1 MYMGYGYGMD
11 ITYILVLIG
20 AALCMLASAGVRST
34 YSKYAKVSSVTGMT
48 GADAVQRILQ
58 MSGVT
63 DVSIEHVSGQ
73 LTDHYDPSTRS
84 LSLSEPVYDSTSIAA
99 IGVAAHEVGHAV
111 QHAQNYFPLK
121 FRNAIVPVVN
131 LTSGA
136 SWPLF
141 LVGLMAGNSRIMNI
155 GILLFLGV
163 IVFHLV
169 TLPVELDASRRALAV
184 LSSNGMMDRDEVSG
198 ARKVLGAAAMT
209 YLAAALQA
217 VLSLVRLILLR
228 NSRSRD

>member
-1 MYMGYGYGMD
+1 MMYPMMD
-11 ITYILVLIG
+11 WTMIVLLPAILLTVW
-20 AALCMLASAGVRST
+20 AQSRVKSTFEQYSRVRSR
-34 YSKYAKVSSVTGMT
+34 KGITGRE
-48 GADAVQRILQ
+48 AARAILTSYGLGSMPIKQ
-58 MSGVT
+58 
-63 DVSIEHVSGQ
+63 IAGQ

-155 GILLFLGV
+155 GILLFVGAL
-163 IVFHLV
+163 VFHLV
-169 TLPVELDASRRALAV
+169 TLPVEFDASRRALKCIRETNLLSQDEYKGVKSV
-184 LSSNGMMDRDEVSG
+184 LS
-198 ARKVLGAAAMT
+198 AAAMT
-209 YLAAALQA
+209 YVASALTSIMQ
-217 VLSLVRLILLR
+217 LLRLIFLANR
-228 NSRSRD
+228 RR

>member
-1 MYMGYGYGMD
+1 MMYPMMD
-11 ITYILVLIG
+11 WTMIVLLPAILLTVW
-20 AALCMLASAGVRST
+20 AQSRVKSTFEQYSRVRSR
-34 YSKYAKVSSVTGMT
+34 KGITGRE
-48 GADAVQRILQ
+48 AARAILTSYGLGSMPIKQ
-58 MSGVT
+58 
-63 DVSIEHVSGQ
+63 IAGQ

>member
-1 MYMGYGYGMD
+1 MYYPMMDWTMIVLLPAILLSLWAQTKVKSTFAEYSRIRSRRGITGREAARAILSSYGLGSMP
-11 ITYILVLIG
+11 IKQI
-20 AALCMLASAGVRST
+20 A
-34 YSKYAKVSSVTGMT
+34 
-48 GADAVQRILQ
+48 
-58 MSGVT
+58 
-63 DVSIEHVSGQ
+63 GQ
-73 LTDHYDPSTRS
+73 LTDHYDPSSRS

-131 LTSGA
+131 ITSGA

-141 LVGLMAGNSRIMNI
+141 LVGLMAGSSKMMNL

-184 LSSNGMMDRDEVSG
+184 LSSNGMMDSDEVTG

>member
-1 MYMGYGYGMD
+1 MMYPMMD
-11 ITYILVLIG
+11 WTMIVLLPAILLTVW
-20 AALCMLASAGVRST
+20 AQSRVKSTFEQYSRVRSRQGI
-34 YSKYAKVSSVTGMT
+34 TGRE
-48 GADAVQRILQ
+48 AARAILTSYGLGSMPIKQ
-58 MSGVT
+58 
-63 DVSIEHVSGQ
+63 IAGQ

-184 LSSNGMMDRDEVSG
+184 LSSNGMMDREEVSG

>member
-1 MYMGYGYGMD
+1 MAPPN
-11 ITYILVLIG
+11 T
-20 AALCMLASAGVRST
+20 
-34 YSKYAKVSSVTGMT
+34 
-48 GADAVQRILQ
+48 
-58 MSGVT
+58 
-63 DVSIEHVSGQ
+63 
-73 LTDHYDPSTRS
+73 
-84 LSLSEPVYDSTSIAA
+84 A

>member
-1 MYMGYGYGMD
+1 MMYPMMD
-11 ITYILVLIG
+11 WTMIVLLPAILLTVW
-20 AALCMLASAGVRST
+20 AQSRVKSTFEQYSRVRSRQGI
-34 YSKYAKVSSVTGMT
+34 TGRE
-48 GADAVQRILQ
+48 AARAILTSYGLGSMPIKQ
-58 MSGVT
+58 
-63 DVSIEHVSGQ
+63 IAGQ

-169 TLPVELDASRRALAV
+169 TLPVELDASLRALAV

>member
-1 MYMGYGYGMD
+1 MMYPMMD
-11 ITYILVLIG
+11 WTMIVLLPAILLTVW
-20 AALCMLASAGVRST
+20 AQSRVKSTFEQYSRVRSRQGI
-34 YSKYAKVSSVTGMT
+34 TGRE
-48 GADAVQRILQ
+48 AARAILTSYGLGSMPIKQ
-58 MSGVT
+58 
-63 DVSIEHVSGQ
+63 IAGQ

-84 LSLSEPVYDSTSIAA
+84 LSLSEPVYDSTSIAV

>member
-1 MYMGYGYGMD
+1 MMYPMMD
-11 ITYILVLIG
+11 WTMIVLLPAILLTVW
-20 AALCMLASAGVRST
+20 AQSRVKSTFEQYSRVRSRQGI
-34 YSKYAKVSSVTGMT
+34 TGRE
-48 GADAVQRILQ
+48 AARAILTSYGLGRMPIKQ
-58 MSGVT
+58 
-63 DVSIEHVSGQ
+63 IAGQ

>member
-1 MYMGYGYGMD
+1 MMYPMMD
-11 ITYILVLIG
+11 WTMIVLLPAILLTVW
-20 AALCMLASAGVRST
+20 AQSRVKSTFEQYSRVRSRQGI
-34 YSKYAKVSSVTGMT
+34 TGRET
-48 GADAVQRILQ
+48 ARAILTSYGLGSMPIKQ
-58 MSGVT
+58 
-63 DVSIEHVSGQ
+63 IAGQ

>member
-1 MYMGYGYGMD
+1 MMYPMMD
-11 ITYILVLIG
+11 WTMIVLLPAILLTVW
-20 AALCMLASAGVRST
+20 AQSRVKSTFEQYSRVRSRQGI
-34 YSKYAKVSSVTGMT
+34 TGRE
-48 GADAVQRILQ
+48 AARAILTSYGLGSMPIKQ
-58 MSGVT
+58 
-63 DVSIEHVSGQ
+63 IAGQ

>member
-1 MYMGYGYGMD
+1 MMYPMMD
-11 ITYILVLIG
+11 WTMIVLLPAILLTVW
-20 AALCMLASAGVRST
+20 AQSKVKSTFEQYSRVRSR
-34 YSKYAKVSSVTGMT
+34 KGITGRE
-48 GADAVQRILQ
+48 AARAILTSYGLGSMPIKQ
-58 MSGVT
+58 
-63 DVSIEHVSGQ
+63 IAGQ

>member
-1 MYMGYGYGMD
+1 MMYPMMD
-11 ITYILVLIG
+11 WTMIVLLPAILLTVW
-20 AALCMLASAGVRST
+20 AQSRVKSTFEQYSRVRSRQGI
-34 YSKYAKVSSVTGMT
+34 TGRE
-48 GADAVQRILQ
+48 AARAILTSYGLGSMPIKQ
-58 MSGVT
+58 
-63 DVSIEHVSGQ
+63 IAGQ

-184 LSSNGMMDRDEVSG
+184 LSSNGMMDREEVSG

-217 VLSLVRLILLR
+217 VLSLVRRILLR

>member
-1 MYMGYGYGMD
+1 MMYPMMD
-11 ITYILVLIG
+11 WTMIVLLPAILLTVW
-20 AALCMLASAGVRST
+20 AQSRVKSTFEQYSRVRSRQGI
-34 YSKYAKVSSVTGMT
+34 TGRE
-48 GADAVQRILQ
+48 AARAILTSYGLGSMPIKQ
-58 MSGVT
+58 
-63 DVSIEHVSGQ
+63 IAGQ

-198 ARKVLGAAAMT
+198 ARKVLGAAAIT